1 MLSRRLLLSV
11 VAGASFGI
19 PASANAPQ
27 PYPQR
32 PVKIITA
39 GIPGTT
45 FDLVARA
52 LADQLS
58 LRLKKIFRGEPR
70 QGAAGNVG
78 AEFVAKA
85 PPDGYP
91 LIMALGPP
99 FAVTPSLYRKPP
111 F

>member
-19 PASANAPQ
+19 PTSANASQ

-58 LRLKKIFRGEPR
+58 LRLKQIFLVEPR
-70 QGAAGNVG
+70 PGAAGNVG

-85 PPDGYP
+85 SPDGYT
-91 LIMALGPP
+91 APP
-99 FAVTPSLYRKPP
+99 SR
-111 F
+111 

>member
-1 MLSRRLLLSV
+1 MLTRRFLLSV

-19 PASANAPQ
+19 PASANASQ

-58 LRLKKIFRGEPR
+58 LRLKQIFLVEPR
-70 QGAAGNVG
+70 PGAAGNVG

-85 PPDGYP
+85 SPTGTRSSWRWAPP
-91 LIMALGPP
+91 
-99 FAVTPSLYRKPP
+99 SR
-111 F
+111 

>member
-1 MLSRRLLLSV
+1 MLTRRLLLSV

-19 PASANAPQ
+19 PTSANASQ

-58 LRLKKIFRGEPR
+58 LRLKQIFLVEPR
-70 QGAAGNVG
+70 PGAAGNVVPSSSPRLPPTG
-78 AEFVAKA
+78 TRSSWRWA
-85 PPDGYP
+85 PP
-91 LIMALGPP
+91 
-99 FAVTPSLYRKPP
+99 SR
-111 F
+111 

>member
-19 PASANAPQ
+19 PASADASQ

-58 LRLKKIFRGEPR
+58 LRLKQIFLVEPR
-70 QGAAGNVG
+70 PGAAGNVG

-85 PPDGYP
+85 SPDGYT
-91 LIMALGPP
+91 LIMRWAPP
-99 FAVTPSLYRKPP
+99 SR
-111 F
+111 

>member
-19 PASANAPQ
+19 PASANASQ

-39 GIPGTT
+39 GLPATT

-52 LADQLS
+52 LADQLGRELLRNHLAELDAPLVERVDPPDRS
-58 LRLKKIFRGEPR
+58 LREH
-70 QGAAGNVG
+70 
-78 AEFVAKA
+78 
-85 PPDGYP
+85 
-91 LIMALGPP
+91 
-99 FAVTPSLYRKPP
+99 AVLVQTDERPE
-111 F
+111 